1 MSTDGDKTLAGDRP
15 RDEPRYVL
23 VTPARNEEA
32 FIETTMACVA
42 AQTVLPLKWVIVSD
56 GSTDRTD
63 ELVQRFASAHP
74 WIEFVRMPDR
84 KERHFAGKVHAFN
97 AGWRQVRG
105 VDHDYI
111 GCLDAD
117 ISFDAGYFEY
127 LLAQFG
133 RDPRLGLAGTP
144 FNEDGVEYDYRF
156 SRPEHVSGACQLF
169 RRECFESIGGYLPL
183 KTGAVDLT
191 AVVTARMNG
200 WTTRTFTEKRCL
212 HHRPMGTARGHRLS
226 ALFRSGWGDYRMGV
240 HPLWQLLRSIYQM
253 SRRPRI
259 VGGSLLLVGYACAM
273 VARSPRP
280 VSAQFV
286 QFRRKE
292 QMQWLREYARRA
304 LQTTRW
310 QRTQSRT

>member
-1 MSTDGDKTLAGDRP
+1 MPTDERATAP
-15 RDEPRYVL
+15 VNEPRYVL

-32 FIETTMACVA
+32 FIETAMASVA
-42 AQTVLPLKWVIVSD
+42 AQTVRPLKWVIVSD

-63 ELVQRFASAHP
+63 ELVQRFAGSHP
-74 WIEFVRMPDR
+74 WIEFVRMPER

-97 AGWRQVRG
+97 AGYRQLLG
-105 VDHDYI
+105 IDHDYI

-117 ISFDAGYFEY
+117 ISFDPGYFEF
-127 LLAQFG
+127 LLG
-133 RDPRLGLAGTP
+133 RFALDPRLGLAGTP
-144 FNEDGVEYDYRF
+144 FSEDGVEYDYRY

-169 RRECFESIGGYLPL
+169 RRECFESIGGYVPL
-183 KTGAVDLT
+183 KAGAVDLT
-191 AVVTARMNG
+191 AVVTARMKG
-200 WTTRTFTEKRCL
+200 WTTRTFTEKRCV
-212 HHRPMGTARGHRLS
+212 HHRPMGTARSHQLS

-259 VGGSLLLVGYACAM
+259 VGGFLLLVGYFSAM
-273 VARSPRP
+273 VVRSPKP

-292 QMQWLREYARRA
+292 QMQWLREYAQRA
-304 LQTTRW
+304 LHMARW
-310 QRTQSRT
+310 QRRQGRT